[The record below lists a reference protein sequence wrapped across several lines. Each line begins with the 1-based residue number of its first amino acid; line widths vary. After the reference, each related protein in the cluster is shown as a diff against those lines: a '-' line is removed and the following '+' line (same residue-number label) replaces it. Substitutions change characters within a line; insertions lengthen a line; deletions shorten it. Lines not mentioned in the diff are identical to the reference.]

1 MASVNPSGP
10 PELEQR
16 QFELP
21 AAAWAALTEAR
32 AQGSAMGPSPVA
44 ESLRAAGAID
54 MDGRLEPSLARAIEI
69 VATAPVEIVVV
80 AGALDRATLGRYH
93 LAPAADR
100 PELVGAVVD
109 AAGVTRISYP
119 QSPELI
125 VGLLDGLLDLEG
137 PSVEIPFAAELGFA
151 EFSALLGLV
160 DALRT
165 QQLRAALERRPATP
179 APVTGAELGELVR
192 LGREV
197 ADDRWW
203 ATMGRRLVPEP
214 LVEEPPALGA
224 ALEQLATRGLLE
236 RRETGFVPSEQGSP
250 LVASLLAPLSYASVV
265 FMQRG
270 AGGLTVDHVA
280 ALRTGTLFWVLT
292 FAGFGGPAPTVAL
305 AAQAPAAFLE
315 LVTGLLG
322 LYASPA
328 AEAMAEPPAA
338 GLPAGAPLAGSL
350 AGSPPTAAASVP
362 CTRCGQANPAGMRFC
377 GACGGPLNPEPAPS
391 PPVERGPRTCPA
403 CGTVA
408 REGAAF
414 CGNCGTGLD

>member
-1 MASVNPSGP
+1 MASVNPAGP
-10 PELEQR
+10 PDLEQR

-21 AAAWAALTEAR
+21 AAAWAVLTEAR
-32 AQGSAMGPSPVA
+32 AQGSPIGPSPVA
-44 ESLRAAGAID
+44 DSLRAVGAID
-54 MDGRLEPSLARAIEI
+54 MDGRLDPSLARAIEI
-69 VATAPVEIVVV
+69 VETAPVEIVVV
-80 AGALDRATLGRYH
+80 AGALDRVTLGRYH
-93 LAPAADR
+93 LAPAER

-119 QSPELI
+119 QSPELL

-137 PSVEIPFAAELGFA
+137 PSFQIPFAAELGFA

-165 QQLRAALERRPATP
+165 EQLRAAIERRPATP
-179 APVTGAELGELVR
+179 APVTGAQLGEMVR
-192 LGREV
+192 FGREA

-214 LVEEPPALGA
+214 LVEEPQALGA
-224 ALEQLATRGLLE
+224 ALEQLAARGLLE

-250 LVASLLAPLSYASVV
+250 LVASLLTPLSYASVV

-270 AGGLTVDHVA
+270 ADGLTVDHVA

-315 LVTGLLG
+315 LVTGLLD

-328 AEAMAEPPAA
+328 AEPEPVPQVPGFPVGAA
-338 GLPAGAPLAGSL
+338 LAGSV
-350 AGSPPTAAASVP
+350 PTAAASVP
-362 CTRCGQANPAGMRFC
+362 CARCGQPNPAGMRFC
-377 GACGGPLNPEPAPS
+377 GACGGPLQPEPAPS
-391 PPVERGPRTCPA
+391 PAVGRGPQTCPA

-408 REGAAF
+408 REGAGF
-414 CGNCGTGLD
+414 CGNCGAALA